1 MSEDA
6 AAGGET
12 ALHAENAQL
21 RQRISELEATLS
33 QRQRELDWLYSTAFR
48 DPVTGFWAR
57 QYLNVALE
65 RTLGQAR
72 THKQHIGI
80 VIAEIDQLER
90 VNEAYGYDAGDALLR
105 AVGAY
110 LHQHIRNEDIVCR
123 LSKEFAFIL
132 PNTPLKDT
140 QQRAEQMRRG
150 IRGIQARHRGRALGT
165 VTFSV
170 GVASFPEHG
179 TSIEILMK
187 AVSFALYWARV
198 AGRDNVVVFESD
210 RR

>member
-6 AAGGET
+6 AASSET
-12 ALHAENAQL
+12 VLQAENAQL
-21 RQRISELEATLS
+21 RQRISELEATLA

-48 DPVTGFWAR
+48 DPITGFWTR

-65 RTLGQAR
+65 RTLAHAR
-72 THKQHIGI
+72 THKQHVGI
-80 VIAEIDQLER
+80 VIAELDQLER

-105 AVGAY
+105 AVGTY

-132 PNTPLKDT
+132 PSTPLQDA

-150 IRGIQARHRGRALGT
+150 IRGVQAQHRGRALGT
-165 VTFSV
+165 VTFSM
-170 GVASFPEHG
+170 GIASFPEHG
-179 TSIEILMK
+179 TSIEGLMK
-187 AVSFALYWARV
+187 AVSFALYWAKV
-198 AGRDNVVVFESD
+198 AGRDNVVVFETD